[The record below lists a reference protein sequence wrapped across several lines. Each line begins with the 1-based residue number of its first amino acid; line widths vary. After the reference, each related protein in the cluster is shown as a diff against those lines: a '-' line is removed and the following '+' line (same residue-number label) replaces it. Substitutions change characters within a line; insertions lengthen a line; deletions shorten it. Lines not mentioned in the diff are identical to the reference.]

1 MGAREKRQGRRRRR
15 LMHGDTFYMN
25 VYYETCQVFLYIYTL
40 SDIGT
45 QRALTGVHY
54 THTVVAI
61 STCILTHT
69 FLH

>member
-1 MGAREKRQGRRRRR
+1 MFITGLAKC
-15 LMHGDTFYMN
+15 F
-25 VYYETCQVFLYIYTL
+25 YIYTL
-40 SDIGT
+40 SDIGI
-45 QRALTGVHY
+45 QRALTGIHY